1 MWQIKIA
8 DDEEYIRQALEKL
21 IDWEKLGCKLMSI
34 YIDGQELINS
44 LEYEIPDIVI
54 TDIKMP
60 VMDGIEV
67 CKYLNECYPEVQII
81 LLTAHSEFEY
91 AKLAIKYNVCEYV
104 LKISI
109 MEDLPDAILKAIN
122 SLEKENKQVEDS
134 HEVGGR
140 TLFLQ
145 IEKYI
150 EENYKKKISLS
161 DIAND
166 LHANSAY
173 LSRLY
178 KNKTGINLFDAIMD
192 KKIEAAKEYLKTTNL
207 KTYEIAGK
215 LGIDDAG
222 YFSKIFK
229 KRTGLSPRAYKK
241 ENVK

>member
-1 MWQIKIA
+1 MWNVKIA

-21 IDWEKLGCKLMSI
+21 IDWGKLECKLISI
-34 YIDGQELINS
+34 STDGKELINDI
-44 LEYEIPDIVI
+44 EAGVPDIVI

-60 VMDGIEV
+60 IMDGIEV
-67 CKYLNECYPEVQII
+67 SKYINEYYPEVQVI

-109 MEDLPDAILKAIN
+109 MEDLPAAILKAISN
-122 SLEKENKQVEDS
+122 LEKENTQVEDS
-134 HEVGGR
+134 HEIGGR
-140 TLFLQ
+140 TLLLQ

-161 DIAND
+161 DMANE
-166 LHANSAY
+166 LHANKTY

-192 KKIEAAKEYLKTTNL
+192 KKIEVAKKYLKTTNL
-207 KTYEIAGK
+207 KTYEIAEEI
-215 LGIDDAG
+215 GIDDAG

-229 KRTGLSPRAYKK
+229 KRTGFSPRQYKK
-241 ENVK
+241 ENSD